1 MGASS
6 RWRLFMWYV
15 SFERS
20 DAERTLAHRWGGC
33 RRFDSRRGFSN
44 RWLGLIFGHV
54 LQKCRRRHK
63 EQVSGH
69 GAAEVQQPVVVA
81 GRPANEHVLDHLFD
95 SAGRT
100 AVADE
105 IGAKLTMRG
114 PAERHVVAQDLDLFP
129 VLDDCGERV
138 VCRGWL
144 DRIVQFDIGKLG
156 AADDAFLRFGG
167 ERIPCAQIV
176 EILLNDDITAGSK
189 RRAFVADEDGIGYGG
204 AAGILRAIDEPQEI
218 ALVEVTKAV
227 HLIHWRNCISQTPHN
242 LSGQLK
248 AQIHLPGADV
258 EQQVAWCGD
267 RMARPSTNLTKG
279 MQFCRPGLPEEAVPC
294 V

>member
-20 DAERTLAHRWGGC
+20 DAERTLAHRWDGW
-33 RRFDSRRGFSN
+33 RRFDSRRRRRGFRN
-44 RWLGLIFGHV
+44 RRLGLVFGHV

-69 GAAEVQQPVVVA
+69 GAAEVQQPVVVP
-81 GRPANEHVLDHLFD
+81 GRAADEHVLDHLFD

-105 IGAKLTMRG
+105 IGSKLTMRG
-114 PAERHVVAQDLDLFP
+114 SAERHVVAQNLDLFP
-129 VLDDCGERV
+129 VLDDRGERA

-167 ERIPCAQIV
+167 ESIPCVHIV
-176 EILLNDDITAGSK
+176 EIFLYDDVTAGNK
-189 RRAFVADEDGIGYGG
+189 RRVFVTDEDGIGYGD

-227 HLIHWRNCISQTPHN
+227 HLIHWRNGISQTRHN
-242 LSGQLK
+242 LSG
-248 AQIHLPGADV
+248 
-258 EQQVAWCGD
+258 
-267 RMARPSTNLTKG
+267 
-279 MQFCRPGLPEEAVPC
+279 
-294 V
+294 

>member
-20 DAERTLAHRWGGC
+20 DAEGSLAYRWDGC
-33 RRFDSRRGFSN
+33 RRFDSRRHRRGFRN
-44 RWLGLIFGHV
+44 RRPGLVFGHV

-69 GAAEVQQPVVVA
+69 GAAEVEQPVVVA
-81 GRPANEHVLDHLFD
+81 GGPADEHVLEHLFD

-114 PAERHVVAQDLDLFP
+114 SAERHVVAQNLDLFP
-129 VLDDCGERV
+129 VLDDCGERA

-167 ERIPCAQIV
+167 ERIPCSKIM
-176 EILLNDDITAGSK
+176 EIFLNDDIA
-189 RRAFVADEDGIGYGG
+189 
-204 AAGILRAIDEPQEI
+204 AAGKVSV
-218 ALVEVTKAV
+218 LVTDYYGV
-227 HLIHWRNCISQTPHN
+227 
-242 LSGQLK
+242 
-248 AQIHLPGADV
+248 
-258 EQQVAWCGD
+258 
-267 RMARPSTNLTKG
+267 
-279 MQFCRPGLPEEAVPC
+279 
-294 V
+294 

>member
-20 DAERTLAHRWGGC
+20 DAERTLAHRWGGW
-33 RRFDSRRGFSN
+33 RRFDSRRRRRGFSN

-69 GAAEVQQPVVVA
+69 GTAEVQEPVVVA
-81 GRPANEHVLDHLFD
+81 GRAPDEHVLDHLFD

-105 IGAKLTMRG
+105 ISTKFTGARL
-114 PAERHVVAQDLDLFP
+114 AEGHVVAQNLDLFP

-138 VCRGWL
+138 VCRGGL

-167 ERIPCAQIV
+167 EGIPCVHIV
-176 EILLNDDITAGSK
+176 EIFLYDDVTTGNK
-189 RRAFVADEDGIGYGG
+189 RRVFVADEHGIGYSG

-227 HLIHWRNCISQTPHN
+227 HLIHRRNGISQTRHN
-242 LSGQLK
+242 LSGQL
-248 AQIHLPGADV
+248 
-258 EQQVAWCGD
+258 
-267 RMARPSTNLTKG
+267 
-279 MQFCRPGLPEEAVPC
+279 EA
-294 V
+294 